1 MNNCV
6 LNACLSR
13 QVYSG
18 KDIISITISQE
29 KGYIKCEI
37 IENTNKNRVNSTNLL
52 SFLPF
57 FVLFNKLQHEGN
69 VGSSDLIPREGFYK
83 TLRRN
88 GIGCGLQASGMCQQ
102 TDNLVGRETLTQ
114 ASHVKTLVALRQA
127 LASGVAEERQMGEAW
142 WCEA

>member
-18 KDIISITISQE
+18 KDIISSTISQE

-52 SFLPF
+52 PFYPSLSSFTSYNMK
-57 FVLFNKLQHEGN
+57 VMSAVTTLFQEKVFTRL
-69 VGSSDLIPREGFYK
+69 
-83 TLRRN
+83 
-88 GIGCGLQASGMCQQ
+88 C
-102 TDNLVGRETLTQ
+102 TDT
-114 ASHVKTLVALRQA
+114 
-127 LASGVAEERQMGEAW
+127 ASGVGCKPAACANRPII
-142 WCEA
+142 

>member
-13 QVYSG
+13 QVYGG

-57 FVLFNKLQHEGN
+57 FILFNKL
-69 VGSSDLIPREGFYK
+69 
-83 TLRRN
+83 
-88 GIGCGLQASGMCQQ
+88 
-102 TDNLVGRETLTQ
+102 
-114 ASHVKTLVALRQA
+114 
-127 LASGVAEERQMGEAW
+127 
-142 WCEA
+142 